1 MEKQLK
7 ITCLVENTAML
18 SSTLWGEHGLS
29 FLVERG
35 DARVLFDTGQ
45 SGAVL
50 SHNLTELKLDLHDL
64 SAIVLSHGHYDH
76 TGGLST
82 ALELFGRVAVYAH
95 PDVFSKRYSRRGD
108 KLVAA
113 GSRLTREEIEERADL
128 DLASEVTAVATG
140 VWMTGEIP
148 RRLGGE
154 TRSSRLVVKSG
165 DELVLDPFR
174 DDLSLVVET
183 NGGIAVILGCCH
195 AGILNTLA
203 HVREH
208 FNQPIR
214 ALIGGSHLA
223 KADDELLGKVA
234 AAVRDEYD
242 IAELYLGHCTGW
254 RSLLFLATALGD
266 RVKPCPAG
274 TVVEFS

>member
-1 MEKQLK
+1 
-7 ITCLVENTAML
+7 ML

-35 DARVLFDTGQ
+35 GARVLFDTGQ

-50 SHNLTELKLDLHDL
+50 AHNLTELKLDLHDL

-82 ALELFGRVAVYAH
+82 ALELFGRVSVYAH
-95 PDVFSKRYSRRGD
+95 PDVFSERYSRRGD

-113 GSRLTREEIEERADL
+113 GARLSREEVAARANL
-128 DLASEVTAVATG
+128 SLAAEITAVAEG
-140 VWMTGEIP
+140 IWMTGEIP

-154 TRSSRLVVKSG
+154 TRSSRLVVKRG

-183 NGGIAVILGCCH
+183 DSGIAVVLGCCH

-203 HVREH
+203 QVREN

-223 KADDELLGKVA
+223 KANDELLKKVVEV
-234 AAVRDEYD
+234 VRDDYD
-242 IAELYLGHCTGW
+242 IAQLYLGHCTGW

-266 RVKPCPAG
+266 RVVPCSAG
-274 TVVEFS
+274 TVVELS